1 MIVSLAAMPTGT
13 MFEILLA
20 NLIVVVAGF
29 VQASAGIG
37 FAMIAVPL
45 LVLIDPTYAPGPSLF
60 VMLFLSLAMVA
71 KARRH
76 IDKNGLATL
85 LPGLCVGTVA
95 GALLLGALSPSS
107 FGLAFGGIVLTAIV
121 LGQFGFA
128 PRQSRTASGVGGFC
142 AGLMGTLSGIHGPP
156 LAVLYQRAEPAR
168 AHATIAL
175 IFVIGSVLSLASL
188 YAENLFGKLEFLLGL
203 SLIPGLIAGYVLA
216 RLCRGLISDRMARN
230 LMLVIA
236 ATSSVVLIAKSVI

>member
-1 MIVSLAAMPTGT
+1 MPAGAMLDV
-13 MFEILLA
+13 LLA
-20 NLIVVVAGF
+20 NLIVAAAGF

-71 KARRH
+71 KARH
-76 IDKNGLATL
+76 QIDKDGLATL

-95 GALLLGALSPSS
+95 GALLLGALAPSA
-107 FGLAFGGIVLTAIV
+107 FGLTFGCIVLTAIL
-121 LGQFGFA
+121 LGQLGFA
-128 PRQSRTASGVGGFC
+128 PRQSLAASGLGGFC
-142 AGLMGTLSGIHGPP
+142 AGLMGTVSGIHGPP
-156 LAVLYQRAEPAR
+156 LAVLYQRAAPAR

-188 YAENLFGKLEFLLGL
+188 YAENLFGTLEMLAGL
-203 SLIPGLIAGYVLA
+203 SLIPGLIAGYAVA
-216 RLCRGLISDRMARN
+216 TLCRGLISDALARN
-230 LMLVIA
+230 LMLVVA
-236 ATSSVVLIAKSVI
+236 ATSSVVLIAKSIT